1 MKQIHLLQKEQEM
14 LSPAGQGHVAPELS
28 LQRCHQGMSHLGV
41 WGSWL
46 LSSSKP
52 SPDPLRGYL

>member
-28 LQRCHQGMSHLGV
+28 LQRCHQGTSRLGV
-41 WGSWL
+41 RGS
-46 LSSSKP
+46 
-52 SPDPLRGYL
+52 